1 MPLFL
6 IAPTISVCNGSD
18 SPRDHHSAI
27 LAFEAPGFSSISNLY
42 LSLKRG
48 NKIPISPISISPCLS
63 ETPFTIQAE
72 APITITPFITD
83 SPSDPDSPSHLLAM
97 P

>member
-1 MPLFL
+1 MPLLL
-6 IAPTISVCNGSD
+6 IAPSISICDGSD
-18 SPRDHHSAI
+18 SPRVHHSAI
-27 LAFEAPGFSSISNLY
+27 LAFEAPGFNSISDLY

-48 NKIPISPISISPCLS
+48 NEIPISPISISPCLA

-72 APITITPFITD
+72 APITLTPITPT
-83 SPSDPDSPSHLLAM
+83 STTPTSLATHLLAM

>member
-1 MPLFL
+1 MPLLL
-6 IAPTISVCNGSD
+6 IAPSISICNGYD
-18 SPRDHHSAI
+18 SPGVHHSAT
-27 LAFEAPGFSSISNLY
+27 LAFDAPGFSSISELY

-48 NKIPISPISISPCLS
+48 NKIPVTPISISPCFA

-72 APITITPFITD
+72 APLTLTPITPA
-83 SPSDPDSPSHLLAM
+83 SPTSPATHLLAM